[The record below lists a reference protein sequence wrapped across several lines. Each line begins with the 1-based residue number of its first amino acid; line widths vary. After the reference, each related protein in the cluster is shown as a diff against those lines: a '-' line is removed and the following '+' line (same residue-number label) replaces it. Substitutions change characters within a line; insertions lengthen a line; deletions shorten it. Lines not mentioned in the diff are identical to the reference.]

1 MSEKTKNAISTI
13 DVESDG
19 GIAEAFELA
28 AKQGVAEISL
38 RIPVPH
44 GIVEKHGD
52 AIDKLRAR
60 GTPIELIGSYIL
72 AEDWEK
78 AHQAFRCCI
87 LELTYER
94 FIELFEADVQFLP
107 STNLHRQETSDVL
120 CMIIEKE
127 IDQTIMQL
135 SFDPTADSTPTE
147 ANVPRAK
154 LLVGKVDA
162 YTMILDVT
170 DDANASAIGAID
182 RIVTDICN
190 IVGSRIKAAQQ
201 MMDWSGAKTHLYVVP
216 DLSITMI
223 DSTEKKLSAAIAICG
238 FRG

>member
-1 MSEKTKNAISTI
+1 
-13 DVESDG
+13 
-19 GIAEAFELA
+19 
-28 AKQGVAEISL
+28 
-38 RIPVPH
+38 
-44 GIVEKHGD
+44 
-52 AIDKLRAR
+52 
-60 GTPIELIGSYIL
+60 
-72 AEDWEK
+72 
-78 AHQAFRCCI
+78 
-87 LELTYER
+87 
-94 FIELFEADVQFLP
+94 
-107 STNLHRQETSDVL
+107 
-120 CMIIEKE
+120 
-127 IDQTIMQL
+127 
-135 SFDPTADSTPTE
+135 
-147 ANVPRAK
+147 
-154 LLVGKVDA
+154 VGKVDA